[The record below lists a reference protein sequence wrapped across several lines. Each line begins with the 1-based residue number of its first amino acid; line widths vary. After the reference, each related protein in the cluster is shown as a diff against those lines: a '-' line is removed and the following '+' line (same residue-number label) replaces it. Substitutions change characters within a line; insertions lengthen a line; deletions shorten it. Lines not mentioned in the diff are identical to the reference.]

1 MEEGW
6 GRGLDWGKGSGYVY
20 SRGNL
25 LILNDFVERGCF

>member
-6 GRGLDWGKGSGYVY
+6 GRGLDWGKGSGHVY

-25 LILNDFVERGCF
+25 LILNDSVE